1 MSANTFHSSSPGT
14 SGTALQLTVLGS
26 GTSMGVPTIGCHC
39 AVCTSSDP
47 RDNRMRTSVLL
58 SRNGQNV
65 LIDTTPDFRT
75 QALRAGI
82 NRLEAVLLTH
92 GHADHVMGFD
102 DLRPLGL
109 GRSQPM
115 PVYGNKQAFDIVRRA
130 FSYAFDGKPKL
141 SAVPSVIL
149 NEIDGPFELLGVKI
163 TPIPLVHGEMT
174 VLGFRFGRGAYLT
187 DFNSVPESSLALLQD
202 LDDVILDALRDTPH
216 PMHQTVQQALALVGK
231 IKPKRAWF
239 THIAH
244 DLGHAATNERLRNQG
259 HANIQLAYDG
269 LKLEIATDTPA
280 TVVKNSEFIIP
291 RLDGLAV
298 FTAPEEWQEF
308 YEPTGRGSVL
318 AIGNFDGI
326 HLGHQAILHE
336 ATDRAAKNGAV
347 ATALTFEPPPLKIL
361 RPEAAPRR
369 LSTNE
374 QRLEWFRAVGVEAA
388 VVMPFTLE
396 LSKLSPLD
404 FVEKILVNQLRVRA
418 LLVGENFRFGHKQA
432 GDTQLLRQL
441 GKSFD
446 FEVITI
452 PPVVAHGE
460 VVSSTVIRR
469 EIAEGDVTQAG
480 RLLGRPFVLTGS
492 IVSGTGTGSKFTFP
506 TLNLRVDQEL
516 LPAGGVYITRTLLQG
531 ESKSRRSVTNIG
543 VRPTFDGATLSVE
556 THLLDLSGTVA
567 AKRME
572 LRFWKRLRNEKKFSG
587 PNELRVQIAQDI
599 ASAGKFFTLLRKF
612 RILMLSD

>member
-1 MSANTFHSSSPGT
+1 
-14 SGTALQLTVLGS
+14 LQLTVLGS

-39 AVCTSSDP
+39 AVCTSNDP

-75 QALRAGI
+75 QALRVGI
-82 NRLEAVLLTH
+82 NQIEAVLLTH

-102 DLRPLGL
+102 DLRPLSV

-115 PVYGNKQAFDIVRRA
+115 PVYGNKQAFEIVRRA

-141 SAVPSVIL
+141 STVPSVIL
-149 NEIDGPFELLGVKI
+149 KEIDGPFELLGVKI

-174 VLGFRFGRGAYLT
+174 VLGFRFGRAAYLT
-187 DFNSVPESSLALLQD
+187 DFNSVPESSFALLQG

-216 PMHQTVQQALALVGK
+216 PMHQTVEQALALVEK

-244 DLGHAATNERLRNQG
+244 DLGHAATNERLRKQG
-259 HANIQLAYDG
+259 HGNVQLAYDG
-269 LKLEIATDTPA
+269 LKLEIATDNPA
-280 TVVKNSEFIIP
+280 AIKDSEFIIP

-298 FTAPEEWQEF
+298 FTAPEEWREF
-308 YEPTGRGSVL
+308 YRASGRGSVL

-326 HLGHQAILHE
+326 HLGHQAILQE
-336 ATDRAAKNGAV
+336 ATNRAAKSGAV
-347 ATALTFEPPPLKIL
+347 ATALTFEPAPLKVL
-361 RPEAAPRR
+361 RPEAAPKR

-396 LSKLSPLD
+396 LSKLSPQE
-404 FVEKILVNQLRVRA
+404 FVEKILMNELQVRG

-432 GDTQLLRQL
+432 GDAQLLRDL
-441 GKSFD
+441 GKAHGFD
-446 FEVITI
+446 VASI
-452 PPVVAHGE
+452 PPIMAHGE
-460 VVSSTVIRR
+460 IVSSTVIRR
-469 EIAEGDVTQAG
+469 EIAEGEVTQAG

-506 TLNLRVDQEL
+506 TLNLRADQEL
-516 LPAGGVYITRTLLQG
+516 LPAGGVYITRTLLLE

-543 VRPTFDGATLSVE
+543 IRPTFNGTALSIE
-556 THLLDLSGTVA
+556 THLLDFSGTISP
-567 AKRME
+567 KRME
-572 LRFWKRLRNEKKFSG
+572 LRFWKRLRAEKKFSG
-587 PNELRVQIAQDI
+587 PDELRVQITKDI
-599 ASAGKFFTLLRKF
+599 VSANRFFTLLRKF

>member
-1 MSANTFHSSSPGT
+1 M
-14 SGTALQLTVLGS
+14 QLTVLGS

-39 AVCTSSDP
+39 AVCTSNDP

-75 QALRAGI
+75 QALRVGI
-82 NRLEAVLLTH
+82 NQIEAVLLTH

-102 DLRPLGL
+102 DLRPLSV

-115 PVYGNKQAFDIVRRA
+115 PVYGNKQAFEIVRRA

-141 SAVPSVIL
+141 STVPSVIL
-149 NEIDGPFELLGVKI
+149 KEIDGPFELLGVKI

-174 VLGFRFGRGAYLT
+174 VLGFRFGRAAYLT
-187 DFNSVPESSLALLQD
+187 DFNSVPESSFALLQG

-216 PMHQTVQQALALVGK
+216 PMHQTVEQALALVEK

-244 DLGHAATNERLRNQG
+244 DLGHAATNERLRKQG
-259 HANIQLAYDG
+259 HANVQLAYDG
-269 LKLEIATDTPA
+269 LRLEIATDHPA
-280 TVVKNSEFIIP
+280 TIKDSEFIIP

-298 FTAPEEWQEF
+298 FTAPEEWREF
-308 YEPTGRGSVL
+308 YAAGGRGSVL

-326 HLGHQAILHE
+326 HLGHQTILQE
-336 ATDRAAKNGAV
+336 ATNRAAKSGAV
-347 ATALTFEPPPLKIL
+347 ATALTFEPAPLKVL
-361 RPEAAPRR
+361 RPEAAPKR

-396 LSKLSPLD
+396 LSKLSPQE
-404 FVEKILVNQLRVRA
+404 FVEKILVNELQVRA

-432 GDTQLLRQL
+432 GDAQLLRDL
-441 GKSFD
+441 GKAHGFD
-446 FEVITI
+446 VASI
-452 PPVVAHGE
+452 PPIMAHSE
-460 VVSSTVIRR
+460 IVSSTVIRR
-469 EIAEGDVTQAG
+469 EIAEGEVTQAG

-506 TLNLRVDQEL
+506 TLNLRPDQEL

-543 VRPTFDGATLSVE
+543 VRPTFNGSALSIE
-556 THLLDLSGTVA
+556 THLLDFSGTVS
-567 AKRME
+567 AKRIE
-572 LRFWKRLRNEKKFSG
+572 LRFWKRLRSEKKFSS
-587 PNELRVQIAQDI
+587 PDELRAQIAKDI
-599 ASAGKFFTLLRKF
+599 ASANRFFTLLRKF

>member
-1 MSANTFHSSSPGT
+1 M
-14 SGTALQLTVLGS
+14 QLTVLGS

-39 AVCTSSDP
+39 AVCTSNDP

-75 QALRAGI
+75 QALRVGI
-82 NRLEAVLLTH
+82 NQIEAVLLTH

-102 DLRPLGL
+102 DLRPLSV

-115 PVYGNKQAFDIVRRA
+115 PVYGNKQAFEIVRRA

-141 SAVPSVIL
+141 STVPSVIL
-149 NEIDGPFELLGVKI
+149 KEIDGPFELLGVKI

-174 VLGFRFGRGAYLT
+174 VLGFRFGRAAYLT
-187 DFNSVPESSLALLQD
+187 DFNSVPESSFALLQG

-216 PMHQTVQQALALVGK
+216 PMHQTVEQALALVEK

-244 DLGHAATNERLRNQG
+244 DLGHAATNERLRKQG
-259 HANIQLAYDG
+259 HANVQLAYDG
-269 LKLEIATDTPA
+269 LKLEIATDHPA
-280 TVVKNSEFIIP
+280 AIKDSEFIIP

-298 FTAPEEWQEF
+298 FTAPEEWREF
-308 YEPTGRGSVL
+308 YAAGGRGSVL

-326 HLGHQAILHE
+326 HLGHQTILQEAIN
-336 ATDRAAKNGAV
+336 RAAKSGAV
-347 ATALTFEPPPLKIL
+347 ATALTFEPAPLKVL
-361 RPEAAPRR
+361 RPEAAPKR

-396 LSKLSPLD
+396 LSKLSPQE
-404 FVEKILVNQLRVRA
+404 FVEKILVNELQVRA

-432 GDTQLLRQL
+432 GDAQLLRDL
-441 GKSFD
+441 GKVHGFD
-446 FEVITI
+446 VASI
-452 PPVVAHGE
+452 PPIMAHSE
-460 VVSSTVIRR
+460 IVSSTVIRR
-469 EIAEGDVTQAG
+469 EIAEGEVTQAG

-506 TLNLRVDQEL
+506 TLNLRPDQEL

-543 VRPTFDGATLSVE
+543 VRPTFNGTALSIE
-556 THLLDLSGTVA
+556 THLLDFMGTIS
-567 AKRME
+567 AKRIE
-572 LRFWKRLRNEKKFSG
+572 LRFWKRLRSEKKFSS
-587 PNELRVQIAQDI
+587 PDELRAQIAKDI
-599 ASAGKFFTLLRKF
+599 ASANRFFTLLRKF